1 MGRLGQKR
9 RVGGGLTR
17 DTCPATRRFHASEF
31 LPKNS
36 HPDPVERCL
45 VRAVADAMKEEP
57 ALGAVKIDR
66 RRRSISVATLG
77 KPEAAAQLEESLTQQ
92 IHQLERSGQDQSCDL
107 LGGKSD
113 CSVCPVPLSS
123 DDRKRVTIE
132 HGADTT
138 TISRVTCPTA
148 PSFWR
153 WRDIPWPKFVPREV
167 LLPDEAAHEDEWK
180 FQLLGAGLCGLFG
193 LTAYALGGSSISL
206 AAYAL
211 AYAAGAWFTVQEVW
225 ERLQKG
231 RRRIFHARRRGGKRA
246 CAGQKA
252 RRCYFYFRFRR
263 PEHYAMGRTQH

>member
-1 MGRLGQKR
+1 
-9 RVGGGLTR
+9 
-17 DTCPATRRFHASEF
+17 
-31 LPKNS
+31 
-36 HPDPVERCL
+36 
-45 VRAVADAMKEEP
+45 MKEEP

-153 WRDIPWPKFVPREV
+153 WRDIPWPKLVPREV
-167 LLPDEAAHEDEWK
+167 ALPDEAAHEDEWK
-180 FQLLGAGLCGLFG
+180 LQLLAAGLCGLFG
-193 LTAYALGGSSISL
+193 LTAFALGGRSL
-206 AAYAL
+206 SVRLRL
-211 AYAAGAWFTVQEVW
+211 AYAAGAWFGAGPGNGCRRAVDVFFMLAVAAES
-225 ERLQKG
+225 EHALG
-231 RRRIFHARRRGGKRA
+231 RRRDAVISIFAFGALSITRWAAPSINPLSVKTTQRSRP
-246 CAGQKA
+246 CYDKA
-252 RRCYFYFRFRR
+252 RTFQPVEQLHRDELIIKPGELFPVDAEVLRIGLR
-263 PEHYAMGRTQH
+263 